1 MAISKMPRRRA
12 KEPWIMVAAPLLT
25 VLLAK
30 DNGHYCAKCPE
41 LDLVTELPTAD
52 AALEDLIE
60 AIRDYAKEYL
70 RDRDRYA
77 TSPNRA
83 HHAPYIE
90 AIAACKTDWELR
102 TLIEIKHGLVHV

>member
-1 MAISKMPRRRA
+1 MAHAKTTRRKG
-12 KEPWIMVAAPLLT
+12 KEPRIMVAEPLLT

-41 LDLVTELPTAD
+41 LDLVTELSTAG
-52 AALEDLIE
+52 AALEDLLE
-60 AIRDYAKEYL
+60 AIREYAKEYL
-70 RDRDRYA
+70 HDRDRYA

>member
-1 MAISKMPRRRA
+1 MAISKLTRRRG
-12 KEPWIMVAAPLLT
+12 KEPKIVVAEPLLT

-30 DNGHYCAKCPE
+30 DNGHYCAKCPD
-41 LDLVTELPTAD
+41 LDLVTELPTAA

-70 RDRDRYA
+70 QDRERYA
-77 TSPNRA
+77 TNRA
-83 HHAPYIE
+83 HHLPYIE

>member
-1 MAISKMPRRRA
+1 MAMSKMTRRRA
-12 KEPWIMVAAPLLT
+12 KEPKIMVAEPLLT

-70 RDRDRYA
+70 QDRVRYA

-83 HHAPYIE
+83 HHLPYIE
-90 AIAACKTDWELR
+90 AVAACKTDWELR

>member
-1 MAISKMPRRRA
+1 MAISKMTRRRG
-12 KEPWIMVAAPLLT
+12 KTPRILVAEPLLT
-25 VLLAK
+25 VLLAN

-83 HHAPYIE
+83 RHFPYVE
-90 AIAACKTDWELR
+90 AIAACETDWELR

>member
-1 MAISKMPRRRA
+1 
-12 KEPWIMVAAPLLT
+12 MVAEPLLT

-41 LDLVTELPTAD
+41 LDFVTELLTAD
-52 AALEDLIE
+52 AALEDRIE
-60 AIRDYAKEYL
+60 TIGDYAKEYL
-70 RDRDRYA
+70 RERDQYS

-83 HHAPYIE
+83 HHLPYIE
-90 AIAACKTDWELR
+90 AITSCKTDWELR

>member
-1 MAISKMPRRRA
+1 MAIAKIPRRRA
-12 KEPWIMVAAPLLT
+12 KEPRIMVAEPLLT

-41 LDLVTELPTAD
+41 LNLVTELPTATG
-52 AALEDLIE
+52 ALEDLID

-70 RDRDRYA
+70 HDRDRYA

>member
-1 MAISKMPRRRA
+1 
-12 KEPWIMVAAPLLT
+12 MVAEPLLT

-30 DNGHYCAKCPE
+30 DKGHYCAKCQE
-41 LDLVTELPTAD
+41 LDLVTELPTAG

-70 RDRDRYA
+70 RDRDRCA

-83 HHAPYIE
+83 HHFPYIE
-90 AIAACKTDWELR
+90 AITACKTDWELR
-102 TLIEIKHGLVHV
+102 TLIEIKPGLLHV

>member
-1 MAISKMPRRRA
+1 MAISKMTRRRG
-12 KEPWIMVAAPLLT
+12 KEPKIVVAEPLLT

-52 AALEDLIE
+52 GALEDLIE

-70 RDRDRYA
+70 HDRDR
-77 TSPNRA
+77 SPQWSP
-83 HHAPYIE
+83 AP
-90 AIAACKTDWELR
+90 T
-102 TLIEIKHGLVHV
+102 